1 MLTVANTN
9 ILMLFV
15 PYRTVSYLLGL
26 EREGF
31 GYRQPTE
38 TLLDHVMIGLSFTY
52 YLQFVLKMGG

>member
-31 GYRQPTE
+31 G
-38 TLLDHVMIGLSFTY
+38 
-52 YLQFVLKMGG
+52 